1 MNIDCEYPF
10 TAEQFNELNQ
20 EERQVILAVADYLT
34 STTPEITDQ
43 GLSGALNLM
52 KPTEGCVPEDEA
64 DEDPVEPIRRKFA
77 AVYRTAI
84 ELAEAELKQKGFKKP
99 EQFNFALVID
109 ASFEHATQLTIVD
122 PDKPIC
128 YLYEWRKAWNFQFA
142 SLAELAK
149 AVLAA
154 KAALVNKVMEVN
166 AKQVAS

>member
-34 STTPEITDQ
+34 GTNLEITDQ
-43 GLSGALNLM
+43 GLSEALNLM
-52 KPTEGCVPEDEA
+52 KPTEGSIPPDEA

-84 ELAEAELKQKGFKKP
+84 ELAEAELKQKGFTRP
-99 EQFNFALVID
+99 EQFNFCLVID

-122 PDKPIC
+122 GKKPIC
-128 YLYEWRKAWNFQFA
+128 YLYEWRKAWHFQFA
-142 SLAELAK
+142 DLAELAK

-154 KAALVNKVMEVN
+154 KATLVNRVVEFN
-166 AKQVAS
+166 IRGDA